1 MKVKDL
7 TPEQRRWLIENFQN
21 TKNVEVAAYLNTSL
35 RGAIRMARE
44 LGLWKTKEFVSEMQ
58 RNAAHEAGRVL
69 RLRGGNSGTENLLKY
84 GVKYRFKKG
93 ESNFD
98 RLPKEKVE
106 AMHKKIGETRRKL
119 YEDERR
125 RVKWGLE
132 QKTKLRVTRCTTNKL
147 NLRYNLRKR
156 GYEIERASNEAII
169 TNNTR
174 RSERMEVRAES
185 MGIRFYEYVL

>member
-7 TPEQRRWLIENFQN
+7 TPEQRQWLIENFPN
-21 TKNVEVAAYLNTSL
+21 TKNAEVAAYLHTSH

-58 RNAAHEAGRVL
+58 MNAAQEAGRLL
-69 RLRGGNSGTENLLKY
+69 RLRGGNRGTKNLLKY

-93 ESNFD
+93 ENNYD
-98 RLPKEKVE
+98 RMPKDKVE
-106 AMHKKIGETRRKL
+106 AMHKKVGETRRKL

-132 QKTKLRVTRCTTNKL
+132 QKTKLRVVRCTSQKIS
-147 NLRYNLRKR
+147 LRNNLRKR
-156 GYEIERASNEAII
+156 GYEIERASNEALII
-169 TNNTR
+169 DETR
-174 RSERMEVRAES
+174 RSERMEARAES
-185 MGIRFYEYVL
+185 MGMRFYVNY

>member
-7 TPEQRRWLIENFQN
+7 TPEQRQWLIENFPN

-35 RGAIRMARE
+35 RGAVRMARE

-58 RNAAHEAGRVL
+58 RNAAQEAGRIL
-69 RLRGGNSGTENLLKY
+69 RLRGGNRGTKNIFKY

-93 ESNFD
+93 ENNYD
-98 RLPKEKVE
+98 RMPKEKVE
-106 AMHKKIGETRRKL
+106 AMYKRGGETRRKL

-132 QKTKLRVTRCTTNKL
+132 QKTKLRVVRCTSQKIS
-147 NLRYNLRKR
+147 LRYNLRKL
-156 GYEIERASNEAII
+156 GYEIERASNEALI
-169 TNNTR
+169 TDETR
-174 RSERMEVRAES
+174 RSERMEARAES
-185 MGIRFYEYVL
+185 MGIRFYVNY